1 MRKSEFDSR
10 MMPPKP
16 DYLIKQS
23 KAGLTGLQLRRLII
37 SEAARRAGCED
48 ESEIADFSRR
58 NPDLCNPIADLPGL
72 ELAFETILE
81 VIRQKKKIVIYGD
94 FDCDGISSVV
104 LMLDFLEVIPQ
115 AEPERISWFI
125 PDRFDDGYGV
135 TEVGLRGC
143 MAKENPDLLIVVD
156 CGSSSRKELDG
167 LLKGE
172 FGREVG
178 AIVIDHH
185 GVSETSEPH
194 PAIAHLNPHAH
205 PVKTH
210 AGRGLRDMCAA
221 GLVFLFCDAM
231 SKAKNISTWD
241 YERALIFA
249 GMATYADVV
258 PLRRINRTL
267 VKKSIWLCNQEQF
280 KRVLGLRA
288 LHKRLHRRARQRV
301 WVDEHT
307 FGFEWGPCL
316 NANGR
321 LDHARTSVELL
332 RSKKPREALR
342 KAYECVTMNTRRI
355 AIQQGILEEADRQ
368 ARAQVEDRNPVKII
382 LAASPEWEVG
392 VVGIVASK
400 LKERYYRPVIV
411 CGMDE
416 EDNWRGS
423 GRSIEKYDMGK
434 WFREAK
440 ELKRIQ
446 SGGGHPMAGGLRF
459 TEKQRL
465 VFHNWLNDD
474 KRCSLSQKDFVPQ
487 CESLAD
493 ATELE
498 VADWWQLITGL
509 APFGQ
514 KNLWRPIFLRE
525 AQLESF
531 LLHGFGEKPQPQTE
545 IKQPPETTTAENKA
559 DSGDGNENTA
569 NEESAPKPTLVTG
582 HFLTH
587 VNGMPVKTSVTW
599 RDVDRA
605 RREWRVGKKF
615 ILELDVRRKGRKD
628 DVSYYFAVLNS
639 WEMPEEPET
648 AH

>member
-10 MMPPKP
+10 KLPPKP
-16 DYLIKQS
+16 DYLINQPKT
-23 KAGLTGLQLRRLII
+23 GLTSYQLRKLII
-37 SEAARRAGCED
+37 VEAARRAGCESD
-48 ESEIADFSRR
+48 SEIADFCRR

-72 ELAFETILE
+72 ELAFETVLDA
-81 VIRQKKKIVIYGD
+81 VRQKKKIVIYGD

-104 LMLDFLEVIPQ
+104 LMLDFLEAIPQ

-135 TEVGLRGC
+135 TEAGLRGC
-143 MAKENPDLLIVVD
+143 IAKEDPDLLIVVD
-156 CGSSSRKELDG
+156 CGSSQRKELDG
-167 LLKGE
+167 LRKGE

-205 PVKTH
+205 PVKTP

-221 GLVFLFCDAM
+221 GLAFLFCDAM
-231 SKAKNISTWD
+231 SKAKNISAWD

-267 VKKSIWLCNQEQF
+267 VKKSIWLCNHEQF

-332 RSKKPREALR
+332 RSQKAREALR

-355 AIQQGILEEADRQ
+355 AIQQSILDEADIQ

-382 LAASPEWEVG
+382 LAAAPVWEVG
-392 VVGIVASK
+392 VVGIVASR

-411 CGMDE
+411 CGMDNE
-416 EDNWRGS
+416 NNWRGS
-423 GRSIEKYDMGK
+423 GRSVEGYDMGK

-440 ELKRIQ
+440 DYKRIQ

-465 VFHNWLNDD
+465 VFHDWLDE
-474 KRCSLSQKDFVPQ
+474 RCSLSQEDFVPR
-487 CESLAD
+487 CEGLAD
-493 ATELE
+493 AKELPVE
-498 VADWWQLITGL
+498 DWWQLITGL

-514 KNLWRPIFLRE
+514 KNVWRPIFLRE
-525 AQLESF
+525 ARLESF
-531 LLHGFGEKPQPQTE
+531 LVHGFSETNQWPEEEKPSAEKTN
-545 IKQPPETTTAENKA
+545 PEKMAESADENDNKA
-559 DSGDGNENTA
+559 D
-569 NEESAPKPTLVTG
+569 EEAAPPPALITG
-582 HFLTH
+582 HFLADEKTK
-587 VNGMPVKTSVTW
+587 PVKVSVTW
-599 RDVDRA
+599 REVDRA
-605 RREWRVGKKF
+605 RREWRVGKKY

-639 WEMPEEPET
+639 WEMPEEPEA